1 MNPSRLFI
9 LRPVATTLVM
19 LAIFLSGIIAWKVL
33 PVAALPNVDYPT
45 MQVTTIYPG
54 ASPEV
59 VAATITAP
67 LERQFGQMPGLSQ
80 MSSSSSNGA
89 SVIRLQFN
97 LNLSLD
103 VAEQEVQAAINAANN
118 VLPSDLL
125 TPPTYNKVNPADQPI
140 MTIAISSNELP
151 ITQLEDLVETR
162 FAQQLSQVNGVG
174 LISLSGAQRPAVRI
188 QTNAAALASMGLTL
202 EDIRTAI
209 SAANVNQAKG
219 SINGALQSSSIDGND
234 QLQTA
239 ADFNKLIIA
248 YKNGAAVRIS
258 DIATTLDSAENIRL
272 AAWIGQSSH
281 DNHNGND
288 AGDGEVKPNPTP
300 NPNLSRPT
308 GQTPAI
314 ILNVQQQPNANV
326 IEVADQIKQRLP
338 QLQSTLPQSAQ
349 VQILSDNTIAIK
361 ASLHDVEF
369 ELALAMLLVI
379 LVVFLFLRSGRATFI
394 PAVALPLSL
403 IGTFVLMYL
412 CGFSVNNLT
421 LMALTIATGFVIDDA
436 IVMVENIS
444 RYIEQGETPMQAA
457 LKGSAQIGFTIISL
471 TISLVAV
478 LIPLLFM
485 GDVVGRLFR
494 EFAVTLAV
502 AVLLSAFIS
511 LTLTPMLSARLLKQT
526 SKNQQGWFYLKMGRF
541 WDGLI
546 SLYAKALRWVL
557 GRQGLFLLVT
567 VATFALTIMLYVLIP
582 KGFFPI
588 QDTGQIVAVTEADQS
603 ISFQAMQV
611 KQQQTA
617 QLILQDPAVQSISS
631 FIGVDANNSS
641 LNMGRILINLK
652 DKSERENIATVITQ
666 LQHRLTQAQGMTVYL
681 QPVQD
686 LTIDATSSRTQY
698 QFTLQATNSD
708 DLEIWLPKLLQAL
721 QQRPELTDLASDW
734 QNRGLQVYVDINRD
748 AAAQYGVSTADIDNV
763 LYDAFG
769 QRLISTIFTQ
779 SNQYHVVLDLNTRDP
794 NTQAQSGLQALQNLY
809 IPSSHGTPVRL
820 DDIATIQQR
829 STLLEINRLAQ
840 FPTVTISFDTA
851 AGVSLEQAVNAVL
864 ETEQQLKLP
873 SSLMTQFQGAALAF
887 QDSLSNT
894 LWLIIAAIVVIYIVL
909 GVLYESY
916 IHPFTILSTLPSA
929 GIGAL
934 FALSLSGNELDIIAI
949 IGIVLL
955 IGIVKKNAILL
966 IDFALDA
973 ERQQGLSA
981 IESIYQA
988 CLLRFR
994 PILMTTLAAILAAVP
1009 LVLGNGMGAE
1019 LRHPLGITLIGGLVL
1034 SQLLT
1039 LFTTPVVYL
1048 AFDHLSH
1055 RIKGERCPDQPAS
1068 ALPPY
1073 EHYIR
1078 SKGDL

>member
-19 LAIFLSGIIAWKVL
+19 LAIFLSGLIAWKVL

-59 VAATITAP
+59 VASSITTP

-89 SVIRLQFN
+89 SVVTLRFN

-103 VAEQEVQAAINAANN
+103 VAEQEVQAAISAANN
-118 VLPSDLL
+118 LLPKDLL
-125 TPPTYNKVNPADQPI
+125 TPPTYNKVNPADLPM
-140 MTIAISSNELP
+140 MTIAVSSNELP

-162 FAQQLSQVNGVG
+162 FAPQLSQVNGVG

-202 EDIRTAI
+202 EDVRTAI

-219 SINGALQSSSIDGND
+219 SINGALQSSNIDGND

-239 ADFNKLIIA
+239 SDFNQLIIA
-248 YKNGAAVRIS
+248 YKNAAPVRIS
-258 DIATTLDSAENIRL
+258 DIATTLNSAENIRL
-272 AAWIGQSSH
+272 AAWVGQSS
-281 DNHNGND
+281 NGN
-288 AGDGEVKPNPTP
+288 ENQ
-300 NPNLSRPT
+300 NPNQPV

-314 ILNVQQQPNANV
+314 IMNVQQQPNANV

-349 VQILSDNTIAIK
+349 VQILSDNSIAIE
-361 ASLHDVEF
+361 AALHDVEF
-369 ELALAMLLVI
+369 ELILAMLLVI
-379 LVVFLFLRSGRATFI
+379 LVVFLFLRSGRATLI
-394 PAVALPLSL
+394 PAVVLPLSL
-403 IGTFVLMYL
+403 IGTFVVMYL
-412 CGFSVNNLT
+412 CGFSINNLT
-421 LMALTIATGFVIDDA
+421 LIALTIATGFVIDDA

-444 RYIEQGETPMQAA
+444 RYIEQGEAPMQAA
-457 LKGSAQIGFTIISL
+457 LKGSTQIGFTIISL

-485 GDVVGRLFR
+485 GDVVGRLFS

-502 AVLLSAFIS
+502 AILLSAFIS
-511 LTLTPMLSARLLKQT
+511 LTLTPMLSARLLKHT
-526 SKNQQGWFYLKMGRF
+526 PKNQQGWFYLKMGGF

-557 GRQGLFLLVT
+557 ARQGLFLWVT
-567 VATFALTIMLYVLIP
+567 VATFGLTVMPYVFIP
-582 KGFFPI
+582 KGFFPM
-588 QDTGQIVAVTEADQS
+588 QDTGQIVVVTEADQS
-603 ISFQAMQV
+603 ISFQAMQI

-617 QLILQDPAVQSISS
+617 QLILQDPAVHSISS
-631 FIGVDANNSS
+631 FIGVDSNNSS

-652 DKSERENIATVITQ
+652 DKSERENMATVIAH
-666 LQHRLTQAQGMTVYL
+666 LQQRLTQAQGVTAYL

-686 LTIDATSSRTQY
+686 LTIDAISSRTQY
-698 QFTLQATNSD
+698 QFTLQATNND

-721 QQRPELTDLASDW
+721 KQRPELTDLASDW
-734 QNRGLQVYVDINRD
+734 QNQGLQAYVDINRD
-748 AAAQYGVSTADIDNV
+748 AAAQYGVSMTDIDNV

-769 QRLISTIFTQ
+769 QRLVSTIFTQ
-779 SNQYHVVLDLNTRDP
+779 SNQYHVVLDLNTLDAK
-794 NTQAQSGLQALQNLY
+794 TQTPSGLEALENLY
-809 IPSSHGTPVRL
+809 IPSSNGAPVRL
-820 DDIATIQQR
+820 GDIATIQPR
-829 STLLEINRLAQ
+829 TTLLEINRLAQ
-840 FPTVTISFDTA
+840 FPTVTVSFDTA
-851 AGVSLEQAVNAVL
+851 PGVSLEQAVNAVL

-873 SSLMTQFQGAALAF
+873 NRLMTQFQGTALAF

-894 LWLIIAAIVVIYIVL
+894 LWLIVAAIVVIYIVL

-934 FALSLSGNELDIIAI
+934 LALSLSGNELDLIAI

-955 IGIVKKNAILL
+955 IGIVKKNAIML

-973 ERQQGLSA
+973 ERNQGLSA

-1048 AFDHLSH
+1048 AFDHLSQ
-1055 RIKGERCPDQPAS
+1055 RIKGKPRRPDQPAS
-1068 ALPPY
+1068 ELPPY
-1073 EHYIR
+1073 AHYIQ
-1078 SKGDL
+1078 SKEDL